1 MATKA
6 KMQKK
11 VFLRE
16 LGRDQQALG
25 ENELKYAQK
34 LKDLSR
40 MGADLKRL
48 KQDTRNSRIS
58 NFRLKSNGPLTV
70 QDL

>member
-6 KMQKK
+6 NQQRRAI
-11 VFLRE
+11 LRD
-16 LGRDQQALG
+16 LGSEEER
-25 ENELKYAQK
+25 KYAQK

-48 KQDTRNSRIS
+48 K
-58 NFRLKSNGPLTV
+58 
-70 QDL
+70 